1 MQYYSV
7 CRRFNQNK
15 RKDHMKPL
23 YLFVIA
29 LLITVA
35 ACDSPAPTVPD
46 PQRSAY
52 WWKTTWNPDST
63 ELDFINRQQIKKIY
77 MRFFDVAPDGKSN
90 VPKPKATIQFQQ
102 PVVNGVKIIPTIFIT
117 ESCMGMDI
125 DKMPKIL
132 AYRVLQMCETNN
144 IKGVDEIQIDCD
156 WKESSQD
163 QYFKFLDDLRKI
175 LAEKNI
181 RLSATIR
188 LHQLRMTPPPVDY
201 GVLMAY
207 NTGNISTPPR
217 RNPVLSS
224 KDAEPYLKSLKGYKL
239 PLCAA
244 YPNFNFQ
251 LLYRDGALRAIL
263 YNEDTADTT
272 KFHHIS
278 GDEYESTASRLIVNN
293 PEPGSSLTQIL
304 HGDKLLVYK
313 AEYDEIAI
321 IRRAID
327 SLRPTMSAQSIIYD
341 INSRNINNLTI
352 EQYEKILHH

>member
-1 MQYYSV
+1 M
-7 CRRFNQNK
+7 
-15 RKDHMKPL
+15 
-23 YLFVIA
+23 
-29 LLITVA
+29 LLTAA
-35 ACDSPAPTVPD
+35 ACESPDAAIPD
-46 PQRSAY
+46 PQPSAY

-63 ELDFINRQQIKKIY
+63 EHDFINQLQIKKIY
-77 MRFFDVAPDGKSN
+77 MRVFDVATDGNSK
-90 VPKPKATIQFQQ
+90 VPKPVATIQIQK
-102 PVVNGVKIIPTIFIT
+102 PTGNGVKIIPTVFIT
-117 ESCMGMDI
+117 ENCLKLDI
-125 DKMPKIL
+125 EKLPKML
-132 AYRVLQMCETNN
+132 AYRVLQMCETND

-163 QYFKFLDDLRKI
+163 KYFQFLADLRKI
-175 LAEKNI
+175 LKDKNI

-224 KDAEPYLKSLKGYKL
+224 KDAEPYLKSLKDYKL
-239 PLCAA
+239 PLCVA
-244 YPNFNFQ
+244 YPNFSFQ
-251 LLYRDGALRAIL
+251 LLYREGTLRAIL

-272 KFHHIS
+272 KFRQIS
-278 GDEYESTASRLIVNN
+278 GNEYESTASRLIVNN

-321 IRRAID
+321 IRHTID
-327 SLRPTMSAQSIIYD
+327 SLRPSMSAQSIVYD
-341 INSRNINNLTI
+341 INSRNINNLTK